1 MLNKNR
7 RGLLLGLALS
17 LGACAGAAPEPANQ
31 ATRGDA
37 PGTDAACRSYSL
49 GNSPDI
55 TPPRFLSG
63 EQPAPPAG
71 GAQSGYACVRVTITP
86 SGSVVE
92 PVVVKTDNQE
102 FARAF
107 VRALAD
113 WKYEPATRGSARV
126 SYKTVLVAR
135 FPPG

>member
-1 MLNKNR
+1 MPNENR
-7 RGLLLGLALS
+7 RGLLLAVALC
-17 LGACAGAAPEPANQ
+17 LGACAGAGNEPANP
-31 ATRGDA
+31 ATRESHGVED
-37 PGTDAACRSYSL
+37 ACRSYSM

-55 TPPRFLSG
+55 APPRFLRG

-71 GAQSGYACVRVTITP
+71 GGSGYACVRVTITT

-92 PVVVKTDNQE
+92 PVVVKTDNEE

-107 VRALAD
+107 VRALAE

-126 SYKTVLVAR
+126 PYKTVLVAR